1 MSNFSIQSLPAGRQ
15 GAFKMTTPL
24 ERWVEEQAELTKP
37 SKIYWCDG
45 TEAEAKKLIE
55 IGIKEEL
62 INGHP
67 VFQKLNDKHWPNAYH
82 HQSHPNDVA
91 RTEQLTFVCHPDKET
106 AGPNNNWMDPAEAKI
121 KMAKLFDGCM
131 KGRTMYVMP
140 YMMGHPKSP
149 YAKACVQITDNCY
162 VAVSMRIMTRM
173 GKEALDRIGNSENFV
188 RGLHSVGDL
197 HPERRF
203 IMHFPQENL
212 VWSFGSGYGGNA
224 LLGKKCFALRIASCM
239 GKKEGWLA
247 EHMLIMGI
255 EDPEG
260 QVTYVA
266 AAFPSACGKT
276 NLALMQAAL
285 PGYKVW
291 TLGDDIAWL
300 NVGPDGRLYA
310 INPEAGFF
318 GVAPGTSL
326 KTNPKMIETLKNN
339 KFFPTLYTNTAI
351 DNDTNEPWWEG
362 LDGAVPKNVTDWQGQ
377 PWDPSK
383 GTKAAHANS
392 RFTVSILN
400 CPTLSKE
407 FDNPQGVPISAIIL
421 GGRRSKLIPLA
432 MEAFSWQ
439 HGVFLGTRTG
449 SETTAAAAGQ
459 VGVIRRDPM
468 AMLPFCGYNMGDYF
482 GHWLNV
488 GKKLKHPP
496 KIFNVNWFRTDE
508 AGKFMWPGYGDNIR
522 VIKWIIDRVH
532 GKVAVKETA
541 LGLLPEMKDLDLSGL
556 KISRETVDKLFAVD
570 PSEWTAELKDIEKY
584 LLQFGSH
591 TPEAIWKEYRSLAE
605 KLQLPIG
612 S

>member
-1 MSNFSIQSLPAGRQ
+1 MS
-15 GAFKMTTPL
+15 TPL
-24 ERWVEEQAELTKP
+24 ERWVEEQAKLTKP
-37 SKIYWCDG
+37 SKIHWCDG
-45 TEAEAKKLIE
+45 TESEAKKLIE
-55 IGIKEEL
+55 IGIKEET

-67 VFQKLNDKHWPNAYH
+67 VFQKLSDKHWPNAYY

-91 RTEQLTFVCHPDKET
+91 RTEQLTFVCHPEKET
-106 AGPNNNWMDPAEAKI
+106 AGPNNNWMDPKEAKE
-121 KMAKLFDGCM
+121 KLTKLFDGCM

-149 YAKACVQITDNCY
+149 YAKACVQITDNSY

-173 GKEALDRIGNSENFV
+173 GKEALDRIGSSENFV

-197 HPERRF
+197 NPERRF
-203 IMHFPQENL
+203 IMHFPKENL

-239 GKKEGWLA
+239 GQKEGWLA

-255 EDPEG
+255 EDPKG

-276 NLALMQAAL
+276 NLALMQSAL

-351 DNDTNEPWWEG
+351 DNDMNEPWWEG
-362 LDGAVPKNVTDWQGQ
+362 LDGAIPKNVTDWQGQ
-377 PWDPSK
+377 AWDPSK

-407 FDNPQGVPISAIIL
+407 FDNPQGVPISAIIV

-482 GHWLNV
+482 SHWLDV

-496 KIFNVNWFRTDE
+496 KIFSVNWFRTDE
-508 AGKFMWPGYGDNIR
+508 SGKFMWPGFGDNIR
-522 VIKWIIDRVH
+522 VIKWIIDRVQ
-532 GKVAVKETA
+532 GKVAAKETA
-541 LGLLPEMKDLDLSGL
+541 LGLLPELKDLDLSGL
-556 KISRETVDKLFAVD
+556 NIPRETVDKLFAID
-570 PSEWTAELKDIEKY
+570 PSEWTAELQDIEKY
-584 LLQFGSH
+584 LSQFGPH
-591 TPEAIWKEYRSLAE
+591 TPEAIWQEYRDLAD
-605 KLQLPIG
+605 KLGQTAG
-612 S
+612 KK